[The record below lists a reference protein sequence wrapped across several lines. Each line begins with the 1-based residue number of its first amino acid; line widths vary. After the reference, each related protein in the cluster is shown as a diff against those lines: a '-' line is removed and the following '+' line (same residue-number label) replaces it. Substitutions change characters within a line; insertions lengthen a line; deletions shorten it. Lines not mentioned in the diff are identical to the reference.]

1 MDSLPYH
8 RTVGAVGIIFATPPT
23 IIIPRP
29 DAKPE
34 RANLNA
40 CTIRIHAS
48 INLGRGGNRP
58 DEQHAGG
65 QSQEQV
71 PHDILLLTYSLLLI
85 LLCWG
90 QRFSR
95 ADVAPAEKFLSSWN
109 HGLFARLH
117 PHSHLESA
125 QLRH

>member
-8 RTVGAVGIIFATPPT
+8 RTVGAVGIIFATTPT
-23 IIIPRP
+23 VVIPRP
-29 DAKPE
+29 DAKSE

-58 DEQHAGG
+58 DEQRAGG

-71 PHDILLLTYSLLLI
+71 PHDILLLGYS
-85 LLCWG
+85 CRG

-109 HGLFARLH
+109 HGVFSSLL
-117 PHSHLESA
+117 
-125 QLRH
+125 